1 MRSRGRTERCRGARA
16 LLRGTSAAITL
27 VIAAGVLSA
36 CTPGSEGAR
45 PTPTLRETS
54 IDVAAPPAY
63 TAAREAGL
71 ALRDDSLALLTATDG
86 AVAGAARTDLLVAI
100 GILNAALEGGS
111 AEAITEATAAVAEQ
125 RTALAERVLG
135 LGAATLAF
143 GRGSAARRSTL
154 TDAVEQ
160 LRGALASGATLAP
173 PALAVIEAREPLIPE
188 PGSGV
193 GPPPRP
199 APPAAPRP
207 STAPAPSQV
216 PIPDPTAASPT
227 PAPEA
232 PAPEPAAPEAPAPQ
246 PTAEPEPQPEPAP
259 VLPPRTCADDPRL
272 CTPGPEPTI
281 GGPLT

>member
-16 LLRGTSAAITL
+16 LLRGISAAIALLLT
-27 VIAAGVLSA
+27 AGALSA
-36 CTPGSEGAR
+36 CAPGSEGAR

-71 ALRDDSLALLTATDG
+71 ALRDDALALLTATDG

-100 GILNAALEGGS
+100 GILNTALEGVS
-111 AEAITEATAAVAEQ
+111 AEAITEATAAAAEQ
-125 RTALAERVLG
+125 RTTLAGRVLG
-135 LGAATLAF
+135 LGAAALAS
-143 GRGSAARRSTL
+143 GRGSTARRSTL

-160 LRGALASGATLAP
+160 LRSALASGATLAP
-173 PALAVIEAREPLIPE
+173 LALAVIEAREPLIPE

-207 STAPAPSQV
+207 STAPAPTQV
-216 PIPDPTAASPT
+216 PTPDPAAPS
-227 PAPEA
+227 
-232 PAPEPAAPEAPAPQ
+232 PAPEPPASQPAPPPAPQ
-246 PTAEPEPQPEPAP
+246 PTPEPEPQPAPAP
-259 VLPPRTCADDPRL
+259 ALPPRTCADDPRL